1 MKMFE
6 ILRRLKNIK
15 IEIDDI
21 KRENEIFIERIKGID
36 FELGELIKE
45 IKKKP
50 DSKKFLELLAEFEKE
65 F

>member
-1 MKMFE
+1 MKYE
-6 ILRRLKNIK
+6 I
-15 IEIDDI
+15 EDI

-45 IKKKP
+45 FKKDP
-50 DSKKFLELLAEFEKE
+50 DPKRFRELIENFEKE